1 MPLGRFLK
9 VLLGGLVALAVLFVV
24 AAEFSAGQMPIN
36 ISDYIG
42 SYAAYEQAA
51 KELFNAAYA
60 DATRIC
66 DWLKS
71 LGQDDWLAMLTGAIA
86 LFTGTLWWSTHK
98 LWKAGEKQIA
108 LAREAIGT
116 THRPRI
122 AVRRMAAVLAP
133 EEPIKIEF
141 AIVNA
146 GEAAASGYTWNAAIL
161 YLKAIGAIQ
170 EAPSFD
176 PGTAGSSDA
185 ALQAGEGRDIQ
196 FTDGGDLGPKQLR
209 DITYGTEILHVTGYV
224 AYKDKRGTTRRT
236 GFLRHYDRESH
247 RFRVVDD
254 PEYEYQD

>member
-9 VLLGGLVALAVLFVV
+9 ILLGGLVALAVLFVA
-24 AAEFSAGQMPIN
+24 AAEFSASRVPIN

-42 SYAAYEQAA
+42 SYAAYEQTA
-51 KELFNAAYA
+51 KEAFNAAYA
-60 DATRIC
+60 YATRIC
-66 DWLKS
+66 EWLKS
-71 LGQDDWLAMLTGAIA
+71 FEHDDWLAMLTGAIA
-86 LFTGTLWWSTHK
+86 LFTAVLAWSTRK

-108 LAREAIGT
+108 LAREAMGV

-122 AVRRMAAVLAP
+122 SVRRMGAVLNT

-141 AIVNA
+141 AIVNV
-146 GEAAASGYTWNAAIL
+146 GEAAATGYTWNTAIL
-161 YLKAIGAIQ
+161 YLKAVGAIQ
-170 EAPSFD
+170 EAPTFD

-185 ALQAGEGRDIQ
+185 TLQTGEGKNIQ
-196 FTDGGDLGPKQLR
+196 FTEGSDLGPKQLR
-209 DITYGTEILHVTGYV
+209 DITYGTEILHLIGYI

-236 GFLRHYDRESH
+236 GFLRYYDRESR

>member
-9 VLLGGLVALAVLFVV
+9 ILLGGLVALAVLFVLS
-24 AAEFSAGQMPIN
+24 AEFSSSQMPIN

-42 SYAAYEQAA
+42 NYAAYEQIAT
-51 KELFNAAYA
+51 ELFGAAYA
-60 DATRIC
+60 YATRIC
-66 DWLKS
+66 EWLKS
-71 LGQDDWLAMLTGAIA
+71 FGHDDWLAMLTGAIA
-86 LFTGTLWWSTHK
+86 LFTGVLAWSTRK

-108 LAREAIGT
+108 FAREAMGA

-141 AIVNA
+141 AIVNV
-146 GEAAASGYTWNAAIL
+146 GEAAATSYTWNTTIL
-161 YLKAIGAIQ
+161 YLKAAGAIQ

-185 ALQAGEGRDIQ
+185 TLQTGEGKNIQ

-209 DITYGTEILHVTGYV
+209 DITYGTEILHVIGYI
-224 AYKDKRGTTRRT
+224 AYRDKRGTTRRT

>member
-9 VLLGGLVALAVLFVV
+9 ILLVGLVALAILFVV
-24 AAEFSAGQMPIN
+24 AAEFSASQMPIN

-42 SYAAYEQAA
+42 SYAAYEQSA
-51 KELFNAAYA
+51 KEAFNAAYA
-60 DATRIC
+60 YATRTFE
-66 DWLKS
+66 WFAS
-71 LGQDDWLAMLTGAIA
+71 FQQDDWLALLTGAVA
-86 LFTGTLWWSTHK
+86 LFAGTFWWSTRR

-108 LAREAIGT
+108 LAREAMGA

-122 AVRRMAAVLAP
+122 SVRRMAAVLAP

-141 AIVNA
+141 AIVNV
-146 GEAAASGYTWNAAIL
+146 GEAAATGYTWNTTIL
-161 YLKAIGAIQ
+161 YLKAVGAIQ
-170 EAPSFD
+170 EAPAFD

-185 ALQAGEGRDIQ
+185 TLHTGEGKNIQ

-209 DITYGTEILHVTGYV
+209 DITYGTEILHVIGYIT
-224 AYKDKRGTTRRT
+224 YRDKRGATRRT
-236 GFLRHYDRESH
+236 GFLRHYDRESR

>member
-9 VLLGGLVALAVLFVV
+9 ILLGGLVALAVLFVLSV
-24 AAEFSAGQMPIN
+24 EFSRTQAPTSL
-36 ISDYIG
+36 SDYIG
-42 SYAAYEQAA
+42 DYSAYEQTA
-51 KELFNAAYA
+51 KELFSAAYA
-60 DATRIC
+60 FATRIC
-66 DWLKS
+66 EWLKS
-71 LGQDDWLAMLTGAIA
+71 FEHDDWLAALTGAIA
-86 LFTGTLWWSTHK
+86 LFTAVLAWSTRK

-108 LAREAIGT
+108 LAREAMGA

-141 AIVNA
+141 AIVNV
-146 GEAAASGYTWNAAIL
+146 GETAASGYTWNTAIL
-161 YLKAIGAIQ
+161 YLKAAGAIQ

-176 PGTAGSSDA
+176 PGTAGSSDV
-185 ALQAGEGRDIQ
+185 ALQPGEGKNIQ

-209 DITYGTEILHVTGYV
+209 DITYGTEILHVIGYIT
-224 AYKDKRGTTRRT
+224 YKDKRGTTRRT
-236 GFLRHYDRESH
+236 GFLRHYDRESR

>member
-9 VLLGGLVALAVLFVV
+9 ILLGGLVALAVLFVV
-24 AAEFSAGQMPIN
+24 AAEFSASQMPIN

-42 SYAAYEQAA
+42 NYAAYEQAA

-60 DATRIC
+60 CATRIC
-66 DWLKS
+66 EWLKS
-71 LGQDDWLAMLTGAIA
+71 FDHDDWLAMLTGAIA
-86 LFTGTLWWSTHK
+86 LFAAVLAWSTRK

-108 LAREAIGT
+108 LAREAVGA
-116 THRPRI
+116 THRPCI
-122 AVRRMAAVLAP
+122 AVRRMSVVLAP

-141 AIVNA
+141 AIVNV

-161 YLKAIGAIQ
+161 YLKAVGAIQ

-176 PGTAGSSDA
+176 LGTAGSSDV
-185 ALQAGEGRDIQ
+185 ALQPGEGKNIQ
-196 FTDGGDLGPKQLR
+196 FTDGSDLGPKQLR
-209 DITYGTEILHVTGYV
+209 DITYGTEILHVIGYIT
-224 AYKDKRGTTRRT
+224 YRDKRGATRRT
-236 GFLRHYDRESH
+236 GFLRHYDRESR